1 MAQMASDN
9 KNHGVLN
16 ASCPVC
22 DSDFTNGL
30 TSRYQGTSY
39 ELCSIEC
46 KVEFESDPSEYQKD
60 G

>member
-1 MAQMASDN
+1 MAMMSSDN
-9 KNHGVLN
+9 KNHGALN

-39 ELCSIEC
+39 ELCDVEC
-46 KVEFESDPSEYQKD
+46 FEEFNSDPEAYVKD